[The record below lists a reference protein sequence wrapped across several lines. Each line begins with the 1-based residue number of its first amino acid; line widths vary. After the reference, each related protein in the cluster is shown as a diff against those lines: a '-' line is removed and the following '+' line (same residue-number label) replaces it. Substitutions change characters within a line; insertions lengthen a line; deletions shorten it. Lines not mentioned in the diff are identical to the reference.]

1 MIQLQCPSEGIERG
15 LHPSSRD
22 GTAIGVISVRVAQ
35 VVLRHV
41 AHVIA
46 RDRGP
51 GHARN
56 PVVGRIGRL
65 EGESTVPGDDGL
77 GDVSKRIIAGT
88 DECDYSPPP
97 RNAPP

>member
-1 MIQLQCPSEGIERG
+1 MTQLQCPSEGIERG
-15 LHPSSRD
+15 LHPGSRD

-41 AHVIA
+41 AHAIV

-56 PVVGRIGRL
+56 LVVTSIGRL
-65 EGESTVPGDDGL
+65 EGESTVPGDDSL
-77 GDVSKRIIAGT
+77 GNVSKRIIAET
-88 DECDYSPPP
+88 DECYYSSPP